1 MRLQARHPAKIQAV
15 IGHGNATESGHV
27 VVLLVMDRH
36 HARRRWFLR
45 ATGTCRCLC
54 RHPRTRPVPGRQNL
68 ADDDDVVYAKK
79 IVPLLIQLHFTVIP
93 DRLDLWITFP
103 FLHEQRIHCYLTFF
117 NSLRYVEFSLKRLR
131 NLIRSC
137 PRHECAYCFDKPDS
151 KDFSFNLQSHWNL

>member
-1 MRLQARHPAKIQAV
+1 MRLQARHPTKIQAV

-54 RHPRTRPVPGRQNL
+54 RHPRTCPVPGRQNL

-79 IVPLLIQLHFTVIP
+79 IVPLLIQFHFTVIP
-93 DRLDLWITFP
+93 DRLDFWITFP
-103 FLHEQRIHCYLTFF
+103 LLHVQRIRCCLTFLTF
-117 NSLRYVEFSLKRLR
+117 TLNPLCWVFVDNVKKLRSFVSRTWIRL
-131 NLIRSC
+131 
-137 PRHECAYCFDKPDS
+137 
-151 KDFSFNLQSHWNL
+151 SF